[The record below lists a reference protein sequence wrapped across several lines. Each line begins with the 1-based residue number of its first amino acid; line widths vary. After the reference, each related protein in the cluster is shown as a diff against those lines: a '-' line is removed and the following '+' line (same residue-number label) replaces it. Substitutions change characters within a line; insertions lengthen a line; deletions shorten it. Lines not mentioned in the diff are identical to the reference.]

1 MLSTFRKHIML
12 RRVFLKSLAMLAG
25 LAVNSPASASLR
37 REAWVLLQ
45 VSPLAGFQYH
55 AGETLWPLL
64 AVGQP
69 LELVRE
75 PSNPHDQRAVRV
87 DWQGRKLGYI
97 PRMDN
102 AAVAQLLD
110 RGGGIRARIARLHK
124 SHNPWERVQL
134 EVDWQI

>member
-1 MLSTFRKHIML
+1 ML
-12 RRVFLKSLAMLAG
+12 RRVFLKSLAMLASG
-25 LAVNSPASASLR
+25 LGVNASAKAATAR
-37 REAWVLLQ
+37 GGWTTLQ

-55 AGETLWPLL
+55 EGETLWPSL

-75 PSNPHDQRAVRV
+75 PGNPYDARAIRV
-87 DWQGRKLGYI
+87 NWQGRKLGYI

-110 RGGGIRARIARLHK
+110 RGAMVRAHVAGLQENRG
-124 SHNPWERVQL
+124 PWERVQV
-134 EVDWQI
+134 EVSLLT

>member
-1 MLSTFRKHIML
+1 ML
-12 RRVFLKSLAMLAG
+12 RRVFLKSLAMLASG
-25 LAVNSPASASLR
+25 LAVNPPASASSR
-37 REAWVLLQ
+37 REAWALLQ
-45 VSPLAGFQYH
+45 ISPLAGFQYH

-75 PSNPHDQRAVRV
+75 PGNPHDQRAVRV

-97 PRMDN
+97 PRLDN

-110 RGGGIRARIARLHK
+110 RGARLRARIGYLHK
-124 SHNPWERVQL
+124 NHNPWERVQL

>member
-1 MLSTFRKHIML
+1 ML
-12 RRVFLKSLAMLAG
+12 RRVFLKSLAILASG
-25 LAVNSPASASLR
+25 LAVDPLARASSR
-37 REAWVLLQ
+37 REAWALLQ

-75 PSNPHDQRAVRV
+75 PGNPYDQRAVRV
-87 DWQGRKLGYI
+87 DLQGRKLGYI

-110 RGGGIRARIARLHK
+110 RGGIVRARISCLQENRNL
-124 SHNPWERVQL
+124 WERVQV
-134 EVDWQI
+134 EVSLQT

>member
-1 MLSTFRKHIML
+1 ML
-12 RRVFLKSLAMLAG
+12 RRVFLKSLAMLASG
-25 LAVNSPASASLR
+25 LAVNAPVRAATAQGR
-37 REAWVLLQ
+37 WTTLQ

-55 AGETLWPLL
+55 EGETLWPLL
-64 AVGQP
+64 AAGQP

-75 PSNPHDQRAVRV
+75 HGNPYDARAIRV

-110 RGGGIRARIARLHK
+110 RGVTVRAHVAGLQENR
-124 SHNPWERVQL
+124 SPWERVQV
-134 EVDWQI
+134 EVSLWM